1 MKKITLILLI
11 CMYTIS
17 SVGVGIS
24 QFYCCGKLKTTSL
37 SFIQAGSNKCNQKGM
52 EGCCKT
58 TFKSLQV
65 KDSHVAASAITTQVK
80 TFSDVLINYSSFSV
94 VEVYVPHMK
103 VAFADTAPPLHFNVP
118 FYTLHC
124 AYLI

>member
-11 CMYTIS
+11 CMYAIS
-17 SVGVGIS
+17 TVGVGIS

-37 SFIQAGSNKCNQKGM
+37 SFNHADNIKCGKGM
-52 EGCCKT
+52 QGCCKT

-65 KDSHVAASAITTQVK
+65 KDSHVAASVISNPVK
-80 TFSDVLINYSSFSV
+80 PFLDLFFNFASLSV
-94 VEVYVPHMK
+94 SKVYVSDKK
-103 VAFADTAPPLHFNVP
+103 VAFADTAPPFYFNVP
-118 FYTLHC
+118 LYTWHC

>member
-11 CMYTIS
+11 CMYAIS

-37 SFIQAGSNKCNQKGM
+37 SFNHADNIKCGKGM
-52 EGCCKT
+52 QGCCKT

-65 KDSHVAASAITTQVK
+65 KDSHVAASSIFNPSGSFLDVFFNYANLSVK
-80 TFSDVLINYSSFSV
+80 K
-94 VEVYVPHMK
+94 VYVTDIK
-103 VAFADTAPPLHFNVP
+103 LLYADTAPPPHFNVP

>member
-1 MKKITLILLI
+1 MKKFTLLLLI
-11 CMYTIS
+11 CLYTIS

-37 SFIQAGSNKCNQKGM
+37 SFIHANNIKCGKGM
-52 EGCCKT
+52 QGCCKT

-65 KDSHVAASAITTQVK
+65 KDTHVAAAVITNPVK
-80 TFSDVLINYSSFSV
+80 PFLDLLFSYADLSV
-94 VEVYVPHMK
+94 SK
-103 VAFADTAPPLHFNVP
+103 VSVADKKLAYADTAPPLHYNVP